1 MRKILGAI
9 AIGFTLTISNN
20 AFSHCEIPCGIYNDE
35 LRIEQIEEA
44 ILTIEKSINAIKEL
58 SKNTTDPLTVNQ
70 LVRWIDNKDKHATK
84 IQHIVW
90 EYFFT
95 QRVKPINPSDKKK
108 YEKYLKELELL
119 NKISFYT
126 MKVKQS
132 VDLNTVEKLRRALEE
147 FEKLYFGKEIHHH

>member
-1 MRKILGAI
+1 MRKILGAL
-9 AIGFTLTISNN
+9 AIGFSLMSANT
-20 AFSHCEIPCGIYNDE
+20 AFSHCEIPYGIYNDE

-58 SKNTTDPLTVNQ
+58 SKSTKDPLAINQ

-95 QRVKPINPSDKKK
+95 QRVKPVGLNDKERYK
-108 YEKYLKELELL
+108 KYLKELELL
-119 NKISFYT
+119 NKISFYA

-132 VDLNTVEKLRRALEE
+132 VDLETVDKLRETLEE
-147 FEKLYFGKEIHHH
+147 FEKVYFGKEHHHH